1 MIYIATHKKFNN
13 PQLQNYCPIHVGA
26 TRGDD
31 LGYERDD
38 HGENISS
45 KNPNYCELTGLYW
58 IWKNSID
65 PYKGLVHYRRYF
77 GRGSFLGKK
86 KTIYSYDAL
95 VKLLKDGHDIILP
108 KKEFFLQSAKEEIL
122 ISCCTP
128 DIFEKL
134 QQCVKKIYPEYMDS
148 FENFFNQNKCSLF
161 NMMFCKAEYFDQ
173 YCNWLFDIL
182 FELEGKIDLVALNN
196 YQKRIFGFLSERLL
210 NVWVSHNHLQVKYMN
225 VINTEM
231 TIKERVILCRRR
243 FTNRIRYKVR
253 NLG

>member
-26 TRGDD
+26 ARGDD

-38 HGENISS
+38 LGENISS

-58 IWKNSID
+58 IWKNSTD

-77 GRGSFLGKK
+77 GRKSFLGK
-86 KTIYSYDAL
+86 KTIYSYDVL
-95 VKLLKDGHDIILP
+95 VQLLKDGNDIILP
-108 KKEFFLQSAKEEIL
+108 KKEFFLQSAK
-122 ISCCTP
+122 
-128 DIFEKL
+128 
-134 QQCVKKIYPEYMDS
+134 EYMDS